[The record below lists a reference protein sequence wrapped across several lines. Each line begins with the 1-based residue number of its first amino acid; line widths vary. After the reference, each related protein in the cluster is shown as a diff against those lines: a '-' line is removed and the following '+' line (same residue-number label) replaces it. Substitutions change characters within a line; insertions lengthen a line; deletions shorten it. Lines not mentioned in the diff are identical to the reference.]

1 LPQRPL
7 LARSCASRFLPCFCL
22 LSLRAVLIIEN
33 HLLEAAASPAETLP
47 TGTRTSGTRRGAAL
61 RLDAVLAI
69 LRTRRRAA
77 TTRKLPAAQPA
88 PAAPLS

>member
-1 LPQRPL
+1 M

-33 HLLEAAASPAETLP
+33 HLLEAAATRAQSLSPA
-47 TGTRTSGTRRGAAL
+47 TRTSGTRRSAAL

-69 LRTRRRAA
+69 LRTCRRAA
-77 TTRKLPAAQPA
+77 TARRLSAAQPA